1 MIAIKQ
7 NKKLQCNVPL
17 QILIYFNFYLSIV
30 HVVIELIVNI
40 HHLKNDIEENH
51 NDSFQAIK
59 KNEKLNQFFANSSL
73 ILFALIE
80 IGRLYMGYFGNR
92 LEKIQFL
99 IAFVFL
105 SISFQLPN
113 HFFNLITLQQ
123 WRWSL
128 MPQITIILIVLSITV
143 LEIILG
149 FVHLRFIIGKIYLN
163 RTRSENTQASA
174 IDRI

>member
-92 LEKIQFL
+92 LEKVSKL
-99 IAFVFL
+99 IIL
-105 SISFQLPN
+105 NSIVLLILFYSLVDSIFNRIRFSIDQLP
-113 HFFNLITLQQ
+113 T
-123 WRWSL
+123 S
-128 MPQITIILIVLSITV
+128 
-143 LEIILG
+143 
-149 FVHLRFIIGKIYLN
+149 
-163 RTRSENTQASA
+163 
-174 IDRI
+174 

>member
-59 KNEKLNQFFANSSL
+59 VRYIVSDLNQSNSC
-73 ILFALIE
+73 F
-80 IGRLYMGYFGNR
+80 RKMKN
-92 LEKIQFL
+92 
-99 IAFVFL
+99 
-105 SISFQLPN
+105 
-113 HFFNLITLQQ
+113 
-123 WRWSL
+123 
-128 MPQITIILIVLSITV
+128 
-143 LEIILG
+143 
-149 FVHLRFIIGKIYLN
+149 
-163 RTRSENTQASA
+163 
-174 IDRI
+174 